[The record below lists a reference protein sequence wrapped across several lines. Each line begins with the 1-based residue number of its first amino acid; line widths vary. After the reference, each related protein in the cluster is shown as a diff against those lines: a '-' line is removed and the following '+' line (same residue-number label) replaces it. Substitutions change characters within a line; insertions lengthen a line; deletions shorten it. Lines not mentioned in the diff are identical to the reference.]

1 MSNQEQIL
9 QQLRT
14 WMNELF
20 EIDEEKIQLETH
32 LYNDLDIDSID
43 AVDLIVKIREL
54 TGQQI
59 QAEDFKSVRT
69 VADVI
74 EVVEK
79 LQQRQA

>member
-20 EIDEEKIQLETH
+20 EIEEEKIQLETH

-59 QAEDFKSVRT
+59 QAEHFKSVRT